1 MNLIRT
7 GGHHMKNHEKN
18 WMAQVMRV
26 VAMSGLFAGCLLSS
40 LVTHAAVNFQF
51 EYVDDPGTG
60 FLDPVH
66 GASRQAALNTAGSTF
81 STMFGNHFTNAGTV
95 VLEAR
100 ATNNPNSGE
109 LAAAAGELV
118 GSGLPGFNLGEVVR
132 TKLQTGVDLNGN
144 RADGSV
150 DINFGNEWELDFNK
164 PASNAQYDFYSTLF
178 HEFTHTLGF
187 ASSIGEFGDPVFGS
201 ASAGSWNTFDRFIVD
216 KNGTRIIDPASFAIN
231 QTRWNEGSVGG
242 AGPAEGL
249 FFDGANAVAA
259 NGGRVVSLYTPEIW
273 EEGSS
278 ISHLD
283 SQDPAYA
290 NMMMLPTS
298 STGPY
303 ARDYSPVEAGILQ
316 DLGYTAVIPEPEVY
330 SMMLVGL
337 SLLGWAA
344 RRKV

>member
-1 MNLIRT
+1 MKNQEQNWIAQGVRAVIT
-7 GGHHMKNHEKN
+7 GGLL
-18 WMAQVMRV
+18 A
-26 VAMSGLFAGCLLSS
+26 SLLSS
-40 LVTHAAVNFQF
+40 LAAHAAVNFQF
-51 EYVDDPGTG
+51 DYADNPGTG

-66 GASRQAALNTAGSTF
+66 GPIRQAALNTAASTF
-81 STMFGNHFTNAGTV
+81 SNMFGSHFTNSGTI

-109 LAAAAGELV
+109 LAAAGSELV
-118 GSGLPGFNLGEVVR
+118 NRGIPGFNLGEVVR

-150 DINFGNEWELDFNK
+150 DVNFGNEWELDFNK
-164 PASNAQYDFYSTLF
+164 PASNTQYDFYSTMY

-187 ASSIGEFGDPVFGS
+187 ASFIGEFGDPIFGS
-201 ASAGSWNTFDRFIVD
+201 PSAGNWNTFDRFIVD
-216 KNGTRIIDPASFAIN
+216 KNGTRIIDPATFAIN
-231 QTRWNEGSVGG
+231 QAAWDEGSVGG
-242 AGPAEGL
+242 AGPNEGL
-249 FFDGANAVAA
+249 FFDGANAREA
-259 NGGRVVSLYTPEIW
+259 NGGKAVSLYTPEMW

-278 ISHLD
+278 VSHLD

-298 STGPY
+298 AAGPY
-303 ARDYSPVEAGILQ
+303 ARDYSAVEAGILQ

-330 SMMLVGL
+330 AMMIVGL
-337 SLLGWAA
+337 SLLGWAT